1 MPSSLVIAAY
11 FGAGAAG
18 LTAATAALGTFGL
31 LAARFAINFAVS
43 MIVTR
48 AFTSGNANQNVDNG
62 VRQQV
67 PPATTNSI
75 PIVYGDAYLGGVF
88 IDAVL
93 STDQKTMYYVLA
105 ISQISPNGQFT
116 FDTTKMY
123 WQDQTITFDGADPT
137 KVVSL
142 TDGAGNIQTKISGNL
157 FINLYKS
164 NEAGTITALN
174 GSALPNSVMGG
185 SDIAVGQRWPSSGRQ
200 MNGLAFAIIKMVY
213 NRDAG
218 TTQMQPITF
227 RASHYLNSTGVAK
240 PGDVWYD
247 YITNDKYGCA
257 MDASIVD
264 NIKAIELN
272 SYSDQT
278 ITYTPA
284 AGGSATQARYR
295 INGVMD
301 TGQDVLSNLDQ
312 IMLACDSWN
321 QYNAAT
327 GKWSIVI
334 NKAETESFAFNDSNI
349 IGEIRVSAF
358 DIASSINQIQA
369 QFPSKLNR
377 DQSDYVYLNTPAGLL
392 FANEPDNKYTITLG
406 LVNDSVQAQYLANRM
421 LEQAREDLIVTFS
434 TTYNGIQVD
443 AGDVI
448 SVTNSAYGWNGKLFR
463 VIKVSEASLP
473 DGNLGAAFELNEYN
487 AQVYD
492 DASITAFSPTP
503 NSNLSNPNFFSNL
516 TAPTVANINTTA
528 TIPHFDVV
536 CGIPATGRVT
546 EVTLF
551 YTTVSSPTTS
561 DWAVWGVETLPN
573 SQPFAPSTSLT
584 FADLNLPTATYYFA
598 FKVAN
603 EIGGS
608 ALSATSTG
616 FTWSPNPTT
625 TAVAG
630 TFLATFSPIVM
641 QVPRNSSLVPSF
653 TGLITQ
659 LYGSA
664 AGGAI
669 DFVTAQ
675 ADSDASFVDNTWRI
689 GASSTTGNADVS
701 TSGGL
706 VMGSITDGGTFA
718 QWGIPTAMSSSPA
731 TLTVPVRYKSSLGVV
746 SQGATAILQFVF
758 VDQGATGS
766 AGADGNQAANPT
778 LYQWATTTPSNPS
791 GTSTYTWA
799 TGVNASYSGG
809 GGWTTTI
816 PANPNTAGIQLW
828 TAIKPTVV
836 AAGTTTSTISWTS
849 GFTISSV
856 TANGAN
862 GANGT
867 NGTNGTNGLQTAR
880 PVVYLWAATLPSSPT
895 GTTTYTWSTSSYA
908 APSGWSTSIT
918 SSPSAGF
925 TLWAATVNISDTATA
940 TTTTINWGLSSII
953 ASGYAGTNGATGAT
967 GPTGPTGG
975 TGSTG
980 NQGASARIC
989 YTKTTLSSLDTTP
1002 TTITTSGSASFPSN
1016 NSWGA
1021 GTVWVAQPPTIT
1033 AGESVYQS
1041 DGIYDPVTGNTVWN
1055 VPYLSALKVGS
1066 LSAITANT
1074 GNLTVSGTIQSN
1086 TGAISGTTMTGSGA
1100 VIYSSGNFAVGN
1112 STNNITYDGS
1122 AITLNGTVV
1131 FPSNINSNNLTL
1143 KDGSGN
1149 VILGNGTPLNFA
1161 NITPASGWLNTN
1173 ITISAGAIS
1182 GIGTG
1187 NGTAVANSSISINSN
1202 GTLSGA
1208 GSGAVTPAG
1217 INAVNVDLSNAPAG
1231 ILNSSVTLGTLG
1243 AGGFAYLSQITSANV
1258 STYIAGAAIGTAQVG
1273 VLTAGNIGAN
1283 TIDASKIA
1291 ANTITAG
1298 QIASNTVTAGNIDSR
1313 NLTIKDASGNII
1325 FGSGATVNAAS
1336 YIVAPSG
1343 WLNSNISIGSNGIL
1357 SGAGGGTVTATGI
1370 NAVATDLSNA
1380 PAGILNSNVS
1390 LGTLGAGAF
1399 AYINAITTAN
1409 VSTYINSAAI
1419 GTAQIGVLAAGNI
1432 GANTIDASKIAAN
1445 TITAGQIAA
1454 STITATQIAT
1464 NTITADRMSVSTLSA
1479 ITANLGTITAGS
1491 ISGSSLSVGSSP
1503 AVSGTTMT
1511 GAGAKINTDGTF
1523 VLGNSSTNI
1532 AYNGSA
1538 MYLNGNVVATGNINT
1553 NAVTLTS
1560 SAFTSASYLNTAGS
1574 TWQDAQ
1580 TLSITTSGSQVYI
1593 ASSGSPVSGT
1603 FIDGDNTGSF
1613 NPQFRLV
1620 RDTTV
1625 LMQGGLNPSMSYS
1638 ETPSAGTY
1646 TYRIQVF
1653 SQAPAGSITA
1663 YAGLSNRSL
1672 FAIETKR

>member
-1 MPSSLVIAAY
+1 MPSTLVLAAM
-11 FGAGAAG
+11 G
-18 LTAATAALGTFGL
+18 LELTGMTL

-43 MIVTR
+43 TIVTR
-48 AFTSGNANQNVDNG
+48 VFTSGNANQNVDNG

-67 PPATTNSI
+67 PPSTTNSI

-88 IDAVL
+88 VDAVL

-105 ISQISPNGQFT
+105 ISQISPNGQFS

-123 WQDQTITFDGADPT
+123 WQDQTITFDGTDPT

-157 FINLYKS
+157 YINLYKS

-200 MNGLAFAIIKMVY
+200 MNGLAFAIVKMVY

-264 NIKAIELN
+264 DIKAIELN

-284 AGGSATQARYR
+284 AGGSSTQPRYR

-334 NKAETESFAFNDSNI
+334 NRAETESFVFNDSNI
-349 IGEIRVSAF
+349 VGEIRVSAF

-377 DQSDYVYLNTPAGLL
+377 DQSDYVYLNTPSGLL

-448 SVTNSAYGWNGKLFR
+448 SVTNSAYGWNNKLFR

-473 DGNLGAAFELNEYN
+473 DGNLGAALELNEYN

-516 TAPTVANINTTA
+516 TAPTVANINPTS

-675 ADSDASFVDNTWRI
+675 ADSDASFLDNTWRI

-718 QWGIPTAMSSSPA
+718 QWGIPTAMTSSPA

-746 SQGATAILQFVF
+746 SQGATAVLQFVF

-766 AGADGNQAANPT
+766 PGTDGNQAANPT

-791 GTSTYTWA
+791 GSSTYTWS
-799 TGVNASYSGG
+799 TGVNSSYTGG

-816 PANPNTAGIQLW
+816 PANPATAGIQLW

-880 PVVYLWAATLPSSPT
+880 PTVYLWAATLPSSPT
-895 GTTTYTWSTSSYA
+895 GTTTYTWSTGSYS

-918 SSPSAGF
+918 SSPSTGF
-925 TLWAATVNISDTATA
+925 TLWAATVNITDTATA

-967 GPTGPTGG
+967 GPTGPSGG
-975 TGSTG
+975 TGATG
-980 NQGASARIC
+980 NQGASSRIC
-989 YTKTTLSSLDTTP
+989 YSKTTLSSLDTTP
-1002 TTITTSGSASFPSN
+1002 TTITTSGSASFPPN
-1016 NSWGA
+1016 NSWGT
-1021 GTVWVAQPPTIT
+1021 GTVWVAQPPAIT

-1112 STNNITYDGS
+1112 STNNITYNGS

-1131 FPSNINSNNLTL
+1131 FPANINSNNLTL

-1161 NITPASGWLNTN
+1161 NITPASGWLNNN
-1173 ITISAGAIS
+1173 ISVSGGAIS

-1187 NGTAVANSSISINSN
+1187 TGTVVANDQIYISSGSLFGIGSGAGTAVANSAISINSN

-1208 GSGAVTPAG
+1208 GGGAVTPNG
-1217 INAVNVDLSNAPAG
+1217 INAVNTN
-1231 ILNSSVTLGTLG
+1231 
-1243 AGGFAYLSQITSANV
+1243 
-1258 STYIAGAAIGTAQVG
+1258 
-1273 VLTAGNIGAN
+1273 
-1283 TIDASKIA
+1283 
-1291 ANTITAG
+1291 
-1298 QIASNTVTAGNIDSR
+1298 
-1313 NLTIKDASGNII
+1313 
-1325 FGSGATVNAAS
+1325 
-1336 YIVAPSG
+1336 
-1343 WLNSNISIGSNGIL
+1343 
-1357 SGAGGGTVTATGI
+1357 
-1370 NAVATDLSNA
+1370 LSNA

-1445 TITAGQIAA
+1445 TITAGQIA
-1454 STITATQIAT
+1454 SNTITAGQIASNT
-1464 NTITADRMSVSTLSA
+1464 ITAGQIAANTITADRMSVSTLSA

-1523 VLGNSSTNI
+1523 ALGNSTTNI
-1532 AYNGSA
+1532 SYNGTQMS
-1538 MYLNGNVVATGNINT
+1538 LNGNVVATGNINA
-1553 NAVTLTS
+1553 NAVTLS
-1560 SAFTSASYLNTAGS
+1560 ASAFSAGESRNTATD
-1574 TWQDAQ
+1574 TWQDLQ
-1580 TLSITTSGSQVYI
+1580 TVTITTSGQRIYF
-1593 ASSGSPVSGT
+1593 SSSANYLVGLGDGGESGNVPLVG
-1603 FIDGDNTGSF
+1603 I
-1613 NPQFRLV
+1613 FRLV
-1620 RDTTV
+1620 RDSTE
-1625 LMQGGLNPSMSYS
+1625 LMQSNETAMSYS

-1646 TYRIQVF
+1646 TYKLQVKTLNPV
-1653 SQAPAGSITA
+1653 SYSVIT
-1663 YAGLSNRSL
+1663 YAGASNRSL
-1672 FAIETKR
+1672 FVIETKR

>member
-1 MPSSLVIAAY
+1 MPASLILSAIYGSTFMAA
-11 FGAGAAG
+11 
-18 LTAATAALGTFGL
+18 AALGSFGL
-31 LAARFAINFAVS
+31 VAATFAINFAVS

-67 PPATTNSI
+67 PPATTNSL

-88 IDAVL
+88 VDAVL

-264 NIKAIELN
+264 ATTATALN
-272 SYSDQT
+272 TYSDQT

-334 NKAETESFAFNDSNI
+334 NKAESASFAFNDSNI

-448 SVTNSAYGWNGKLFR
+448 SVTNSAYGWTDKLFR

-473 DGNLGAAFELNEYN
+473 DGNLGAALELNEYN
-487 AQVYD
+487 SQVYD

-536 CGIPATGRVT
+536 CGVPATGRVT
-546 EVTLF
+546 EITLF
-551 YTTVSSPTTS
+551 YTTVSSPSVT
-561 DWAVWGVETLPN
+561 DWTVWGVETASN
-573 SQPFAPSTSLT
+573 SQPFSPSTNVT
-584 FADLNLPTATYYFA
+584 FSDINLPTNTFYFS

-603 EIGGS
+603 ESGASI
-608 ALSATSTG
+608 LSPSSTG
-616 FTWSPNPTT
+616 FSWLPNPTT

-1112 STNNITYDGS
+1112 STNNITYNGTS
-1122 AITLNGTVV
+1122 ITLNGTVV

-1161 NITPASGWLNTN
+1161 NITPASGWLN
-1173 ITISAGAIS
+1173 
-1182 GIGTG
+1182 
-1187 NGTAVANSSISINSN
+1187 
-1202 GTLSGA
+1202 
-1208 GSGAVTPAG
+1208 
-1217 INAVNVDLSNAPAG
+1217 
-1231 ILNSSVTLGTLG
+1231 
-1243 AGGFAYLSQITSANV
+1243 
-1258 STYIAGAAIGTAQVG
+1258 
-1273 VLTAGNIGAN
+1273 
-1283 TIDASKIA
+1283 
-1291 ANTITAG
+1291 
-1298 QIASNTVTAGNIDSR
+1298 
-1313 NLTIKDASGNII
+1313 
-1325 FGSGATVNAAS
+1325 
-1336 YIVAPSG
+1336 
-1343 WLNSNISIGSNGIL
+1343 SNISIGSNGIL
-1357 SGAGGGTVTATGI
+1357 SGAGGGTVTASGI

-1523 VLGNSSTNI
+1523 ALGNSTTNI
-1532 AYNGSA
+1532 SYNGTQMS
-1538 MYLNGNVVATGNINT
+1538 LNGNVVATGNINT

-1560 SAFTSASYLNTAGS
+1560 SAFTSASFLNTAGS

-1580 TLSITTSGSQVYI
+1580 TLSITTSGNQVFI
-1593 ASSGSPVSGT
+1593 ASSGSPISGAYV
-1603 FIDGDNTGSF
+1603 DGDNTGSF

-1638 ETPSAGTY
+1638 DTPSAGTY